1 MQPAEVNTVDE
12 LRSALAE
19 CQLLFRQNQKS
30 AEPIAWQILQKAV
43 TLKSD
48 ELIAEVYAL
57 LSSMA
62 YAFHFDAQKSME
74 LARLAVQQ
82 SDHLQPGIS
91 KITALNQLAAAHQY
105 IGDYAVAVS
114 LLHECLRLFEFYE
127 LTGVDYY
134 FLHNRVNKTLG
145 IVYNNMGLS
154 GLSQKYLE
162 AAFDYALKLNEE
174 RLLLEARTLLA
185 NNLMYNKRYAE
196 ALEQYQV
203 LLKEHEA
210 IGEESDQLAL
220 VHNYM
225 GRIYREQENYELA
238 EKHFWRAIVIREK
251 IGNELRTVYSY
262 FSWACLMY
270 MLKRKQEGD
279 AYFEKVKDI
288 LNRHPERWD
297 AQLVNDIYYEIYAA
311 QGEYQKAYEYFRKME
326 LAYVDRTVMEKAL
339 NSIFENES
347 IKQRHI
353 KEQADQL
360 ARLNEDMRDYA
371 KTLELSNKDLKT
383 YAHTTS
389 HDLRE
394 PLRMISTY
402 MTILE
407 AKLKDKL
414 TEEEKVFL
422 HFAVDGSLRMDEMIT
437 RILNSAKGGKS
448 VTLKPV
454 ELNSIIEQ
462 VKVNLTRLLQ
472 DKKAIVI
479 AENLPVIIGD
489 DVQLLQ
495 VFQNLIS
502 NAIKYN
508 NSIVPQVKVTADRE
522 NGLWVIAVAD
532 NGVGIPEAE
541 RERAFEMFQRVDNTS
556 GAEGTGIGLS
566 TVKSIVEKM
575 KGRIWIE
582 SNLPQGTIFKV
593 ELPGQ

>member
-1 MQPAEVNTVDE
+1 MQPTEINTVGE
-12 LRSALAE
+12 LRSALSE
-19 CQLLFRQNQKS
+19 CHFAFRNNQKS
-30 AEPIAWQILQKAV
+30 AETIAWQLLQKAV
-43 TLKSD
+43 VLKSD
-48 ELIAEVYAL
+48 ELIAELYAL
-57 LSSMA
+57 LSGMA
-62 YAFHFDAQKSME
+62 YAFHFDVQKSME

-82 SDHLQPGIS
+82 ADHLPPGIS
-91 KITALNQLAAAHQY
+91 KITALNQLAAAYQY
-105 IGDYAVAVS
+105 TGDYANAVS
-114 LLHECLRLFEFYE
+114 LLHECLRLFEFYD
-127 LTGVDYY
+127 LTSPDYY
-134 FLHNRVNKTLG
+134 FLQNRVNKTLG

-154 GLSQKYLE
+154 GLSQRYLE
-162 AAFDYALKLNEE
+162 TAFDYALRISDE

-185 NNLMYNKRYAE
+185 NNMMYNKRYAE
-196 ALEQYQV
+196 ALEQYHV

-210 IGEESDQLAL
+210 IGEETDQLAL
-220 VHNYM
+220 VHNYI

-238 EKHFWRAIVIREK
+238 EKHFWQAIVIREK

-270 MLKRKQEGD
+270 MLKRKEEGD
-279 AYFEKVKDI
+279 LYFEKVKDV

-311 QGEYQKAYEYFRKME
+311 QGDYQKAYEHFRQME

-360 ARLNEDMRDYA
+360 ARLNEEMRDYA
-371 KTLELSNKDLKT
+371 QTLELSNKDLKT

-414 TEEEKVFL
+414 TEEERVFL

-437 RILNSAKGGKS
+437 RILNSAKGGKN
-448 VTLKPV
+448 VAVKPV
-454 ELNSIIEQ
+454 ELSRIIEQ
-462 VKVNLTRLLQ
+462 VKFNLTRLIK
-472 DKKAIVI
+472 DKQARII
-479 AENLPVIIGD
+479 TSELPVIIGD

-502 NAIKYN
+502 NAVKYN
-508 NSIVPQVKVTADRE
+508 NSTVPTVSISCTRDK
-522 NGLWVIAVAD
+522 GLCVIAVAD

-541 RERAFEMFQRVDNTS
+541 RERAFEMFQRVENAS

-582 SNLPQGTIFKV
+582 SNQPQGTIFKV